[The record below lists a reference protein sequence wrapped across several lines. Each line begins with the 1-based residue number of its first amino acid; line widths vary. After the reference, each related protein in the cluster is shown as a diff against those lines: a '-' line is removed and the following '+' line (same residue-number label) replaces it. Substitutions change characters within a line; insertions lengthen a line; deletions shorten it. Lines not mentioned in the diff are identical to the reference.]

1 MGYQVVECTYRDGA
15 REQML
20 ALNATYLA
28 TSWQEVQKAAGG
40 SRLLLET
47 RLKSAAGGAMGRE
60 IVSLRVQ
67 RPTLAVREQVRKT
80 ADGPASDAPETE
92 SKPGTEFRRFSAFEH
107 DLRVTP
113 EGGLVAGAYT
123 TTAADADAYIRTGED
138 AVRRYALANPVP
150 ACYEF
155 VIRPPARTVIKEGV
169 VQPANGQPGGGAE
182 VIFVK
187 GSPDKTVTRG
197 RTLPER

>member
-1 MGYQVVECTYRDGA
+1 
-15 REQML
+15 
-20 ALNATYLA
+20 
-28 TSWQEVQKAAGG
+28 
-40 SRLLLET
+40 LLLEQ
-47 RLKSAAGGAMGRE
+47 RLKSAAAGAIGLRE
-60 IVSLRVQ
+60 IMSLQVQ
-67 RPTLAVREQVRKT
+67 RPALAVREQVRK
-80 ADGPASDAPETE
+80 AAGDPASDAHE
-92 SKPGTEFRRFSAFEH
+92 SESRPGAEFRRFSAFEH